1 MSSSVDN
8 RVVQMEFDNASFER
22 GVAQTMRSLEKLD
35 ASLNFEKTGAGL
47 SKLTS
52 ALDTVTF
59 GGFSTTLD
67 GLKEKATEVFS
78 GITNAATNVAK
89 VVTLTGVGLL
99 GAAVTA
105 ATVGGTK
112 RAANIEQA
120 RFQIQGLGMD
130 YEALSKDIDYAV
142 NGTAFGFDEA
152 AKAAAQFGASGV
164 QAGADMKMAL
174 RGISGV
180 AAMTNSSYD
189 EIFLAQKEVILEL
202 AKKPC
207 IMVGRCSNIILR
219 EAGVKSF
226 DIFLHADRAFRRAH
240 ALELNEYGKMDVD
253 RYIDRCDHWR
263 KTYYRAYTGH
273 DMGDYHDYDLTIDVG
288 KIRPEKVVELVVGLV
303 GDMKEA

>member
-1 MSSSVDN
+1 MVITISREYGAYGRSVAKALS
-8 RVVQMEFDNASFER
+8 QKLGIEFYDVDFIRMTAKKSGYSEADVTR
-22 GVAQTMRSLEKLD
+22 EGES
-35 ASLNFEKTGAGL
+35 L
-47 SKLTS
+47 SKGSKFINSFLSTS
-52 ALDTVTF
+52 A
-59 GGFSTTLD
+59 
-67 GLKEKATEVFS
+67 
-78 GITNAATNVAK
+78 
-89 VVTLTGVGLL
+89 
-99 GAAVTA
+99 
-105 ATVGGTK
+105 
-112 RAANIEQA
+112 
-120 RFQIQGLGMD
+120 
-130 YEALSKDIDYAV
+130 Y
-142 NGTAFGFDEA
+142 
-152 AKAAAQFGASGV
+152 
-164 QAGADMKMAL
+164 
-174 RGISGV
+174 
-180 AAMTNSSYD
+180 NSSYD

-288 KIRPEKVVELVVGLV
+288 KIGPEKVVELVVGLV

>member
-1 MSSSVDN
+1 MVITISREYGAYGRSVAMALS
-8 RVVQMEFDNASFER
+8 QKLGIEFYDVDFIRMTAEKSGYSEEDVTREGESLSQGSKFINSF
-22 GVAQTMRSLEKLD
+22 
-35 ASLNFEKTGAGL
+35 L
-47 SKLTS
+47 STS
-52 ALDTVTF
+52 A
-59 GGFSTTLD
+59 
-67 GLKEKATEVFS
+67 
-78 GITNAATNVAK
+78 
-89 VVTLTGVGLL
+89 
-99 GAAVTA
+99 
-105 ATVGGTK
+105 
-112 RAANIEQA
+112 
-120 RFQIQGLGMD
+120 
-130 YEALSKDIDYAV
+130 Y
-142 NGTAFGFDEA
+142 
-152 AKAAAQFGASGV
+152 
-164 QAGADMKMAL
+164 
-174 RGISGV
+174 
-180 AAMTNSSYD
+180 NSSYD

-288 KIRPEKVVELVVGLV
+288 KIGPEKVVELVVGLV

>member
-1 MSSSVDN
+1 MVITISREYGAYGRSVAKALS
-8 RVVQMEFDNASFER
+8 QKLGIEFYDVDFIRMTA
-22 GVAQTMRSLEKLD
+22 EKSGYSEED
-35 ASLNFEKTGAGL
+35 VTREGESL
-47 SKLTS
+47 SKGSKFINSFLSTS
-52 ALDTVTF
+52 A
-59 GGFSTTLD
+59 
-67 GLKEKATEVFS
+67 
-78 GITNAATNVAK
+78 
-89 VVTLTGVGLL
+89 
-99 GAAVTA
+99 
-105 ATVGGTK
+105 
-112 RAANIEQA
+112 
-120 RFQIQGLGMD
+120 
-130 YEALSKDIDYAV
+130 Y
-142 NGTAFGFDEA
+142 
-152 AKAAAQFGASGV
+152 
-164 QAGADMKMAL
+164 
-174 RGISGV
+174 
-180 AAMTNSSYD
+180 NSSYD

-288 KIRPEKVVELVVGLV
+288 KIGPEKVVELVVGLV